1 MYTTLFQNVYSPG
14 PQMFVSTPEKKN
26 HIRFVENQK
35 AAEDLGFTP
44 LCQRYLAS
52 LKLYRRLYDQ

>member
-1 MYTTLFQNVYSPG
+1 
-14 PQMFVSTPEKKN
+14 MFVSTPEKKKT
-26 HIRFVENQK
+26 IRFVENQK

-44 LCQRYLAS
+44 LCQMYLAS